1 MISIMRVVMFMTAN
15 NTNLISESP
24 ISMSE
29 LKTEL
34 AKIKKR
40 DSELNFRAQ
49 KTEEYLEQFEL
60 LGKKDTEE
68 MMKKLAA
75 LEIPRLKTEHIIKI
89 ADTMPNNPE
98 EVKSVLQGTT
108 VTVSKENLKRIA
120 DVVAE
125 FKK

>member
-1 MISIMRVVMFMTAN
+1 MRVVMFMTAN